1 MRHAA
6 ARFAVAAAL
15 LTAALVLRGPSF
27 VPAVIDI
34 DEGLY
39 LLQAREWLRGGLPYV
54 AAWDMHPVGAP
65 ALFALSGAATPSTA
79 PRPKR
84 AGSRET
90 FFSSA

>member
-1 MRHAA
+1 MTSSI
-6 ARFAVAAAL
+6 AL
-15 LTAALVLRGPSF
+15 PIHMLATSPQKSCGCSSTMRGPGTTPKMLIAPTSSAISAF
-27 VPAVIDI
+27 DGMPRVSIGMKLVC
-34 DEGLY
+34 
-39 LLQAREWLRGGLPYV
+39 
-54 AAWDMHPVGAP
+54 AP